1 MGTTREADPM
11 RTQPAPMVGST
22 ATAPTTRVRD
32 LTWSYDWLG
41 NMTEWGD
48 DQSDFYER
56 SIGDIRNGYGDGDHR
71 PSALY
76 FSANLGGLTPTDRG
90 GYVELDY
97 GEGGNAL
104 SMTVHGD
111 CVDRGSAMCDA
122 PQTPYGDPAGGSS
135 SSARLAAARAHPRR
149 GAGVRARELV
159 VREWLV
165 PVDRRVA
172 RQAQCSGERAGAER
186 HAQRDALWT
195 AQQRRQRRVGRCRA
209 NQLDRLDVA
218 LRSAPPQTVGAR
230 HAELGFTSHAP
241 KMRAHWSN
249 GMDQ

>member
-1 MGTTREADPM
+1 
-11 RTQPAPMVGST
+11 MVGST

-122 PQTPYGDPAGGSS
+122 PETPYGDPSGGSS
-135 SSARLAAARAHPRR
+135 SSARLAAARATCKCAVEQHYQYRWDELNPSVPTSRETASPRYLCTD
-149 GAGVRARELV
+149 G
-159 VREWLV
+159 
-165 PVDRRVA
+165 RRMV
-172 RQAQCSGERAGAER
+172 S
-186 HAQRDALWT
+186 
-195 AQQRRQRRVGRCRA
+195 
-209 NQLDRLDVA
+209 
-218 LRSAPPQTVGAR
+218 
-230 HAELGFTSHAP
+230 
-241 KMRAHWSN
+241 
-249 GMDQ
+249 